1 MRKQRNNGA
10 KCLTQLYILIIS
22 EDENDVGSDVTDVTI
37 PLQARPQPI
46 SREVAG
52 ALCYRKDSPQ
62 DEKEQKKRERGE
74 KPPPCHHATLQSPPQ
89 SVVSHSN
96 TESAA
101 PSLNLRDKTQKGDRI
116 G

>member
-1 MRKQRNNGA
+1 MHKQRNNGA

-22 EDENDVGSDVTDVTI
+22 EDEDDVGSDVTDVAI
-37 PLQARPQPI
+37 PLQTRPQPI
-46 SREVAG
+46 SREVARTLG
-52 ALCYRKDSPQ
+52 CRKDSPQ
-62 DEKEQKKRERGE
+62 DKKEQEKRERGG

-89 SVVSHSN
+89 PVVSHSN

-101 PSLNLRDKTQKGDRI
+101 PSLNLRGKTQEGDRF